1 MMKKAL
7 LILTLSAVFLNPANV
22 FACRYE
28 NISVDSDGTV
38 RGRWI
43 PCNDENCPDYQRHF
57 QAIKNQNV
65 HVTDVAPAKPVDRF
79 ATAKIKINE
88 DGEVI
93 EPAKEEQQEVTKED
107 EPKQEAEQEK
117 ENAGKVYDKKQHRER
132 DVEAVNAEREA
143 IDKVTGELPEQKQ
156 EEKKEPVEKK
166 VIKEIGKIFGF

>member
-43 PCNDENCPDYQRHF
+43 PCNDENCPDYQQHF
-57 QAIKNQNV
+57 QRLKNENV
-65 HVTDVAPAKPVDRF
+65 VYEHDISKD
-79 ATAKIKINE
+79 
-88 DGEVI
+88 
-93 EPAKEEQQEVTKED
+93 EPAKDKTSQND
-107 EPKQEAEQEK
+107 KQGA
-117 ENAGKVYDKKQHRER
+117 AGKVYDKKQHRER
-132 DVEAVNAEREA
+132 DVEAVSAEREA
-143 IDKVTGELPEQKQ
+143 IDKVTGEVEVKEQ

>member
-43 PCNDENCPDYQRHF
+43 PCNDENCPDYQEHF
-57 QAIKNQNV
+57 QRLKNENV
-65 HVTDVAPAKPVDRF
+65 VYEHDISK
-79 ATAKIKINE
+79 
-88 DGEVI
+88 
-93 EPAKEEQQEVTKED
+93 D
-107 EPKQEAEQEK
+107 EPKQEAEEQK
-117 ENAGKVYDKKQHRER
+117 ENTGKVYDKKQHRER
-132 DVEAVNAEREA
+132 DVDAINAENEA
-143 IDKVTGELPEQKQ
+143 IDKVTGEVEVKEQ

-166 VIKEIGKIFGF
+166 VIKEIGKFFGF

>member
-28 NISVDSDGTV
+28 NIEIDNGVV
-38 RGRWI
+38 KGRWI

-65 HVTDVAPAKPVDRF
+65 HVNDVAPAKPVDRF

-93 EPAKEEQQEVTKED
+93 GPAKEEQQEVTKED
-107 EPKQEAEQEK
+107 EPKQEEQEAEEQK
-117 ENAGKVYDKKQHRER
+117 GNTGKVYDKKQHRER
-132 DVEAVNAEREA
+132 DVDAVKTER
-143 IDKVTGELPEQKQ
+143 D
-156 EEKKEPVEKK
+156 
-166 VIKEIGKIFGF
+166 VINRILGF